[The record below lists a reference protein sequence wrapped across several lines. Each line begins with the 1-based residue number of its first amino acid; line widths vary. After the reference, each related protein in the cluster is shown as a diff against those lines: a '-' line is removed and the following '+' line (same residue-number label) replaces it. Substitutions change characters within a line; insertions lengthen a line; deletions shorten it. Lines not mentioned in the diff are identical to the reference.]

1 MFSLELVLPLNRCSD
16 WLTPPSGRTSFSSL
30 EWGSDEKHLL
40 APPSFEARTRRN
52 ATLVGHES
60 WCPTNLFLRREILWV
75 ECLETSSVLL
85 CALEEF
91 VRREVSHALL
101 HIEGLYC
108 LSWLEIQLYL
118 YSYTDFWC
126 HDFHWQS
133 MDILNFAN
141 FVYSSAAYIS
151 TSDLFKRFL
160 EEQLD
165 WQTLFKSKIIL
176 FIQQETRR
184 KLWI

>member
-1 MFSLELVLPLNRCSD
+1 MQ
-16 WLTPPSGRTSFSSL
+16 WLTYTPVRENLFLFFRVGFRWETFTCTSLF
-30 EWGSDEKHLL
+30 WGKNKKKCE
-40 APPSFEARTRRN
+40 
-52 ATLVGHES
+52 TLVGHES
-60 WCPTNLFLRREILWV
+60 WCPTNLSLRRQILWV
-75 ECLETSSVLL
+75 GCLETRKTSSVLL